1 MITEE
6 KVMKKFIFILILL
19 FVIAGCENDGGDPVV
34 QEKVMTPQ
42 DSIMNYKGSFIMAGN
57 AAVLKGDKFIFQVK
71 MDSVAWA
78 LKDSIGNYATKN
90 RSVIP
95 VEIKGKVITNPEPM
109 GYSQLIEIKEVIK
122 ILAERSLD
130 STNDQN

>member
-1 MITEE
+1 MN
-6 KVMKKFIFILILL
+6 KFIFILILL
-19 FVIAGCENDGGDPVV
+19 LVFSGCENDGGDPVV
-34 QEKVMTPQ
+34 QEKVMTSQ
-42 DSIMNYKGSFIMAGN
+42 DSIRNYKGSFIMAGN

-71 MDSVAWA
+71 MDSVARA
-78 LKDSIGNYATKN
+78 LKDSLGYYETKN

-95 VEIKGKVITNPEPM
+95 VEIKGKVINNPEST

-130 STNDQN
+130 NSNDKN